1 MDGHVDHVGIA
12 VEGIDRAL
20 AVYAMLGFETTDEET
35 VEAEGVRAVF
45 LGGTGLIRLELLE
58 PTHEGSSLTRF
69 LSRKGQGL
77 HHIAVRVKNIDAAVS
92 ACKDR
97 GVAIA
102 GGIRT
107 GALGRRV
114 AFIHPRSASG
124 VLIEL
129 VQAE

>member
-1 MDGHVDHVGIA
+1 MDGCVDHVGIA
-12 VEGIDRAL
+12 VEEIDRAL
-20 AVYAMLGFETTDEET
+20 AVYTMLGFETMEEET
-35 VEAEGVRAVF
+35 VEAEGVRVVF
-45 LGGTGLIRLELLE
+45 LGGGRTRLELLE
-58 PTHEGSSLTRF
+58 PTHEGSSLTPF

-77 HHIAVRVKNIDAAVS
+77 HHIAVRVRDIDAAVS
-92 ACKDR
+92 ACKDQ
-97 GVAIA
+97 GIAIA

-129 VQAE
+129 VEAN

>member
-12 VEGIDRAL
+12 VERIDRAL
-20 AVYAMLGFETTDEET
+20 PVYAMLGFETMEEET
-35 VEAEGVRAVF
+35 VESEGVRVAF
-45 LGGTGLIRLELLE
+45 LGGTGPTRIELLE

-69 LSRKGQGL
+69 LSGKGQGL
-77 HHIAVRVKNIDAAVS
+77 HHIAVHVPDIDDAVS
-92 ACKDR
+92 ACKQQ
-97 GVAIA
+97 GLAIA

-114 AFIHPRSASG
+114 AFVHPRSASG
-124 VLIEL
+124 GLIEL